1 MKFSQIVLSAAFLA
15 FSMNVKSQ
23 NIENELVLKPFLE
36 KLNQEQVTQI
46 LFIGD
51 SHIQADYLTG
61 FLRKKFQESYG
72 NAGRGLVFPYQVANT
87 NGSEDFSSSTN
98 TPWET
103 FRLVHEQKVFPEI
116 GASGFV
122 IGNKEDSFLEIS
134 FKNSEDSF
142 DKVLIYND
150 EKMNGKSFSLYFE
163 NQPLKNFAE
172 KKSQLLNHTATKG
185 QTFHEIVSQYNTT
198 TTKLRALNGTKIINP
213 TAGSVYKVEKNY
225 YQYNSDFEKNIS
237 LFGRFSF
244 TDSKTEVSYKAPQNV
259 FLMRT
264 SNPEGNFFYGFQF
277 LKNVKKGVVFNTVG
291 VNGATYGDF
300 LKYPL
305 QLQQLSKMKSDVLFI
320 ALGTNEAFGKVAKE
334 ELQHNIDQVI
344 YQFRKEN
351 SKLPIVL
358 IAPPDNLPKEPR
370 TLEIIDWIK
379 ESATKNNVAFFNLF
393 DAMGGKGYFKK
404 AQTKNE
410 ASGDGVHYLKPGY
423 ENQAEVIW
431 KAIKKTAE

>member
-122 IGNKEDSFLEIS
+122 IGNKDDSFLEIS

-225 YQYNSDFEKNIS
+225 YQYNSDFREK
-237 LFGRFSF
+237 
-244 TDSKTEVSYKAPQNV
+244 
-259 FLMRT
+259 
-264 SNPEGNFFYGFQF
+264 
-277 LKNVKKGVVFNTVG
+277 
-291 VNGATYGDF
+291 
-300 LKYPL
+300 
-305 QLQQLSKMKSDVLFI
+305 
-320 ALGTNEAFGKVAKE
+320 
-334 ELQHNIDQVI
+334 H
-344 YQFRKEN
+344 
-351 SKLPIVL
+351 
-358 IAPPDNLPKEPR
+358 
-370 TLEIIDWIK
+370 
-379 ESATKNNVAFFNLF
+379 
-393 DAMGGKGYFKK
+393 
-404 AQTKNE
+404 
-410 ASGDGVHYLKPGY
+410 
-423 ENQAEVIW
+423 
-431 KAIKKTAE
+431 